1 MVSELKELG
10 VMYICYR
17 VGVIGGHDLLRAVTM
32 KLMWWAASLEGRD
45 YSSPSRRSQ
54 GIV

>member
-17 VGVIGGHDLLRAVTM
+17 VGEIGRHDLLRAVTM
-32 KLMWWAASLEGRD
+32 KLMWWAGWMGGRD
-45 YSSPSRRSQ
+45 PR
-54 GIV
+54 GKGL